1 MGSTRS
7 MSASQIVRFTRAMED
22 QGVGVTRTKKG
33 LFLRL
38 PSGESDMVHFTN
50 SDTRAFDN
58 LVARL
63 RRAGVQHPDDPKVMN
78 DLPHYI
84 TAGTVK
90 ETSKLRVYEYVREN
104 DYPVEVYQGEIS
116 KAKFLDPGQVNRT
129 LYHSGFTPSPR
140 LSKKK
145 GRPWL
150 TPAWLLD
157 EKVKDEEVEESSMTP
172 HTDAALAE
180 FVERAHNAQQAVN
193 DLGAGK
199 PPESREDP
207 LDVSRETSGREFID
221 THDSWTLDL
230 STKPAHLTLSDY
242 LSILESAGLGY
253 EIRVWRTR

>member
-1 MGSTRS
+1 
-7 MSASQIVRFTRAMED
+7 MSASQIIRFTKAMED

-38 PSGESDMVHFTN
+38 PNGESDMVHFTN

-58 LVARL
+58 LVSRL
-63 RRAGVQHPDDPKVMN
+63 RRAGVQHPDDPKVLK

-84 TAGTVK
+84 TTGTVK
-90 ETSKLRVYEYVREN
+90 ESSKLRVYEYVREN
-104 DYPVEVYQGEIS
+104 DYPTEVYQGEIS
-116 KAKFLDPGQVNRT
+116 KKKFMDPGSVNRV
-129 LYHSGFTPSPR
+129 LYHSGFIPSPSV
-140 LSKKK
+140 SKKK

-150 TPAWLLD
+150 TPAWLLE
-157 EKVKDEEVEESSMTP
+157 EKGKDNVEDATP
-172 HTDAALAE
+172 EPKPTPITDAALAD
-180 FVERAHNAQQAVN
+180 FVERGRRAQEAV
-193 DLGAGK
+193 DELGAGR
-199 PPESREDP
+199 PPENRPDP